1 MASPSG
7 SKTGL
12 ILIAAIGFGIAAA
25 FMSILYLKS
34 REAAIVK
41 SLEGEKEQMVS
52 VVVAKQD
59 LKKGQQISSA
69 QFAVRALPR
78 KFVHS
83 NAVVVDSFNNFVG
96 LYLVEDMSAG
106 NSLLT
111 SFVDEAFPLDFSDLI
126 KKGRR
131 AITIQVD
138 TDASTAGMMRPG
150 NRLDIYVN
158 VGTRVVGYKSDAANA
173 TAGGDLQKAALQLV
187 GNVTASATDVV
198 LPVLQ
203 DALVL
208 ATGRDTYAE
217 HLDALGQP
225 QRRSTTNYNSITLDV
240 TPEQAALLAL
250 AQDKGDL
257 IGVLRNRNDRSDA
270 AFTGLTP
277 LDLFSNATAMKKAA
291 ALKKAAEAA
300 GATIDENG
308 NWVTADGKVIDKDNI
323 VVSENGNIT
332 TKDGQLVSS
341 NGISVNK
348 NGEYVDAEGN
358 VIPADQLVVNADG
371 SITTKDALMKAAGY
385 TVNENGDYV
394 DAEGNVVAA
403 DDLIVNADGTITNKD
418 EIMKAA
424 GYTVN
429 ENGDYVDAN
438 GNVFKKDDIKVLA
451 NGTVMTADGK
461 VVSGQNVTVNKDG
474 FIIGEDG
481 TVMTADGKI
490 LSGVTVNEK
499 GEVVGAD
506 GKVLRDANLTVA
518 ADGTVIDSDGNVI
531 SGVSGSALPANFGD
545 GGIDTPDLKIPG
557 IIALTVGGA
566 SEEGVAK
573 TSVLPVEPVAGGGSS
588 PLDLLKQVTD
598 TGEAQ

>member
-34 REAAIVK
+34 REAAIVE
-41 SLEGEKEQMVS
+41 SLVGEEQQMVA

-69 QFAVRALPR
+69 QFAVRELPG

-83 NAVVVDSFNNFVG
+83 NAVVAGSFNNFVG
-96 LYLVEDMSAG
+96 RYLVEDMSAG

-111 SFVDEAFPLDFSDLI
+111 SFIDEAFPLDFSDLI

-131 AITIQVD
+131 AMTIQVD

-150 NRLDIYVN
+150 NRIDIYVN
-158 VGTRVVGYKSDAANA
+158 IGTRVVGYEKKSTTDPL
-173 TAGGDLQKAALQLV
+173 AGGDLQKVALSLV
-187 GNVTASATDVV
+187 NKVTTGASDVV

-208 ATGRDTYAE
+208 ATGRDAYAE

-257 IGVLRNRNDRSDA
+257 IGILRNRRDRGDA
-270 AFTGLTP
+270 TFTGITS
-277 LDLFSNATAMKKAA
+277 LDLFSNATAMVKAA
-291 ALKKAAEAA
+291 ALKKAAAAA

-308 NWVTADGKVIDKDNI
+308 NWVTADGRVINKEDI
-323 VVSENGNIT
+323 VVSENGTVT
-332 TKDGQLVSS
+332 TKDGQLVAS
-341 NGISVNK
+341 NGISVNE

-371 SITTKDALMKAAGY
+371 SITTKAALMKEAGY

-394 DAEGNVVAA
+394 DASGNIIAA
-403 DDLIVNADGTITNKD
+403 DDVIVNADGTITTKD
-418 EIMKAA
+418 EMMKAA
-424 GYTVN
+424 GYTIN
-429 ENGDYVDAN
+429 EDGDYVDAN
-438 GNVFKKDDIKVLA
+438 GNIVKKEDVIILA

-461 VVSGQNVTVNKDG
+461 VISCEKVTINKDG
-474 FIIGEDG
+474 FIIAADG

-490 LSGVTVNEK
+490 LTGVTVNEN

-518 ADGTVIDSDGNVI
+518 ADGTVRDSSGNI
-531 SGVSGSALPANFGD
+531 ITGVSGSVVPPSPD
-545 GGIDTPDLKIPG
+545 VPDLSIPG
-557 IIALTVGGA
+557 VIALTIGGA
-566 SEEGVAK
+566 SKEGVAT
-573 TSVLPVEPVAGGGSS
+573 TSILPVEPVAGGSILSALEGAV
-588 PLDLLKQVTD
+588 DK
-598 TGEAQ
+598 GEAP

>member
-41 SLEGEKEQMVS
+41 SLAGEEQTMVA

-59 LKKGQQISSA
+59 LKKGQQISPA
-69 QFAVRALPR
+69 QFAVRELPR

-83 NAVVVDSFNNFVG
+83 NAVVVSSFNNFVG
-96 LYLVEDMSAG
+96 RYLVEDMSSG

-131 AITIQVD
+131 AMTIQVD

-158 VGTRVVGYKSDAANA
+158 VGTRVVGFAKE
-173 TAGGDLQKAALQLV
+173 TASGTDLASGDIQKAALQVV
-187 GNVTASATDVV
+187 GNVTATASDVV

-203 DALVL
+203 DVLVL
-208 ATGRDTYAE
+208 ATGKDTYAE

-225 QRRSTTNYNSITLDV
+225 QRRSATNYNSITLDV

-257 IGVLRNRNDRSDA
+257 LGVLRNRNDRGDA
-270 AFTGLTP
+270 EFTGLTP
-277 LDLFSNATAMKKAA
+277 LDLFKNATAMKKAA
-291 ALKKAAEAA
+291 ALRKAAEAA

-308 NWVTADGKVIDKDNI
+308 NWVTADGKVINKEDI
-323 VVSENGNIT
+323 VVSENGT
-332 TKDGQLVSS
+332 VSTKGGQLLAAD
-341 NGISVNK
+341 GISVNE
-348 NGEYVDAEGN
+348 NGEYVDADGN
-358 VIPADQLVVNADG
+358 IIPADELIVNADG
-371 SITTKDALMKAAGY
+371 SVTSKDEMMKAAGY
-385 TVNENGDYV
+385 T
-394 DAEGNVVAA
+394 
-403 DDLIVNADGTITNKD
+403 I
-418 EIMKAA
+418 
-424 GYTVN
+424 N

-438 GNVFKKDDIKVLA
+438 GNIVKKEDVKVLA

-461 VVSGQNVTVNKDG
+461 VISGQNVTVNKDG
-474 FIIGEDG
+474 FIIGADG

-490 LSGVTVNEK
+490 LTGVTVNEN

-518 ADGTVIDSDGNVI
+518 ADGTVTDSEGNVI
-531 SGVSGSALPANFGD
+531 AGVSGSGLPANFGD
-545 GGIDTPDLKIPG
+545 IDTPDLKIPG

-573 TSVLPVEPVAGGGSS
+573 TSVLPVEPVSGGGGAST
-588 PLDLLKQVTD
+588 LDIIKEAAGI
-598 TGEAQ
+598 GEAQ

>member
-34 REAAIVK
+34 REAAIVE
-41 SLEGEKEQMVS
+41 SLAGEKEQLVS

-69 QFAVRALPR
+69 QFAVRELPR

-96 LYLVEDMSAG
+96 RYLVEDMSAG

-111 SFVDEAFPLDFSDLI
+111 SFVDESFPLDFSDLI

-131 AITIQVD
+131 AMTIQVD

-158 VGTRVVGYKSDAANA
+158 VGTRVVGYKSDAAADA
-173 TAGGDLQKAALQLV
+173 TAGGDLQKAALQLA
-187 GNVTASATDVV
+187 GNVAATATDVV

-203 DALVL
+203 
-208 ATGRDTYAE
+208 
-217 HLDALGQP
+217 DALGQP

-257 IGVLRNRNDRSDA
+257 IGVLRNRNDRDDA

-277 LDLFSNATAMKKAA
+277 LDLYKNATAMKKAA

-300 GATIDENG
+300 GATVDENG
-308 NWVTADGKVIDKDNI
+308 NWVTADGKVISKDDI
-323 VVSENGNIT
+323 VISDNGTVS
-332 TKDGQLVSS
+332 TKGGQLLAAD
-341 NGISVNK
+341 GISVNE
-348 NGEYVDAEGN
+348 NGEYVDADGN
-358 VIPADQLVVNADG
+358 VIPEDELVVNADG
-371 SITTKDALMKAAGY
+371 TVTTKDEMMKAAGY
-385 TVNENGDYV
+385 TVNED
-394 DAEGNVVAA
+394 
-403 DDLIVNADGTITNKD
+403 
-418 EIMKAA
+418 
-424 GYTVN
+424 
-429 ENGDYVDAN
+429 GDYVDAN
-438 GNVFKKDDIKVLA
+438 GNVIKKDDIKVLA
-451 NGTVMTADGK
+451 NGTVMTTDGK

-518 ADGTVIDSDGNVI
+518 ADGTVTDSNGNVI
-531 SGVSGSALPANFGD
+531 AGVSGSGLPANFGD
-545 GGIDTPDLKIPG
+545 EGDPEPDLKIPG

-573 TSVLPVEPVAGGGSS
+573 TSILPVEPVAGGGSS
-588 PLDLLKQVTD
+588 PVDLLKQVTE

>member
-41 SLEGEKEQMVS
+41 SLAGEEQQMIA

-59 LKKGQQISSA
+59 LKKGQQISPA
-69 QFAVRALPR
+69 QFAVRELPGN
-78 KFVHS
+78 FVHA
-83 NAVVVDSFNNFVG
+83 NAVVVTSFNNYVG
-96 LYLVEDMSAG
+96 RYLVEDMSAG

-111 SFVDEAFPLDFSDLI
+111 SFIDEAFPVDFSDLI

-131 AITIQVD
+131 AMTIQVD

-150 NRLDIYVN
+150 NRIDIYVN
-158 VGTRVVGYKSDAANA
+158 VGTRVVGYASESAAD
-173 TAGGDLQKAALQLV
+173 AGGDLQKAALQLV
-187 GNVTASATDVV
+187 GNVTATASDVI

-208 ATGRDTYAE
+208 ATGKDAYAE

-257 IGVLRNRNDRSDA
+257 LGILRNRHDRNDA
-270 AFTGLTP
+270 EFTGITP

-291 ALKKAAEAA
+291 ALKKAAESA

-308 NWVTADGKVIDKDNI
+308 NWVTADGKVINKEDI
-323 VVSENGNIT
+323 VVSENGT
-332 TKDGQLVSS
+332 VSTKGGQLLAAD
-341 NGISVNK
+341 GISVNE
-348 NGEYVDAEGN
+348 NGEYVDADGN
-358 VIPADQLVVNADG
+358 IIPAD
-371 SITTKDALMKAAGY
+371 
-385 TVNENGDYV
+385 E
-394 DAEGNVVAA
+394 
-403 DDLIVNADGTITNKD
+403 LIVNADGSVTSKD
-418 EIMKAA
+418 EMMIAA
-424 GYTVN
+424 GYTIN

-438 GNVFKKDDIKVLA
+438 GNIVKKEDVKILA

-461 VVSGQNVTVNKDG
+461 VISGQNVTVNKDG
-474 FIIGEDG
+474 FIIGADG

-490 LSGVTVNEK
+490 LTGVTVNEN

-506 GKVLRDANLTVA
+506 GKVLRDANLTIA
-518 ADGTVIDSDGNVI
+518 ADGTVTDSSGNVI
-531 SGVSGSALPANFGD
+531 TGVSGSGLAPGTDEPGLR
-545 GGIDTPDLKIPG
+545 IPG

-573 TSVLPVEPVAGGGSS
+573 TSVLPVEPVAGGGGAS
-588 PLDLLKQVTD
+588 PLDLLKEAAGI
-598 TGEAQ
+598 GESQ

>member
-34 REAAIVK
+34 REAAIVE
-41 SLEGEKEQMVS
+41 SLVGEEEQMVA

-69 QFAVRALPR
+69 QFAVRELPG

-83 NAVVVDSFNNFVG
+83 TAVVASSFNNFVG
-96 LYLVEDMSAG
+96 RYLVEDMSAG

-111 SFVDEAFPLDFSDLI
+111 SFIEEAFPLDFSDLI

-131 AITIQVD
+131 AMTIQVD

-150 NRLDIYVN
+150 NRIDIYVN
-158 VGTRVVGYKSDAANA
+158 IGTRVVGYEKESTTDPL
-173 TAGGDLQKAALQLV
+173 AGGDLQKVALQLV
-187 GNVTASATDVV
+187 SKVTGPSDVV

-208 ATGRDTYAE
+208 ATGRDAYAE

-257 IGVLRNRNDRSDA
+257 IGILRNRRDRGDA
-270 AFTGLTP
+270 AFTGITP

-308 NWVTADGKVIDKDNI
+308 NWVTADGRVINKEDI
-323 VVSENGNIT
+323 VVSENGVVT
-332 TKDGQLVSS
+332 TKDGQLVAS
-341 NGISVNK
+341 NGISVNE

-371 SITTKDALMKAAGY
+371 SITTKAALMKEAGY

-394 DAEGNVVAA
+394 DASGNVIAA
-403 DDLIVNADGTITNKD
+403 EDVIVNADGTITTKD
-418 EIMKAA
+418 EMMKAA
-424 GYTVN
+424 GYTIN
-429 ENGDYVDAN
+429 EDGDYVDAN
-438 GNVFKKDDIKVLA
+438 GNIVKKEDVIILA

-461 VVSGQNVTVNKDG
+461 VISGEKVTINKDG
-474 FIIGEDG
+474 FIIAADG

-490 LSGVTVNEK
+490 LTGVTVNEN

-518 ADGTVIDSDGNVI
+518 ADGTVRDSSGNI
-531 SGVSGSALPANFGD
+531 ITGVSGSRVPPSPD
-545 GGIDTPDLKIPG
+545 VPDLSIPG
-557 IIALTVGGA
+557 VIALTIGGA
-566 SEEGVAK
+566 SKEGVAT
-573 TSVLPVEPVAGGGSS
+573 TSILPVEPVAGGSILSALEGAV
-588 PLDLLKQVTD
+588 DK
-598 TGEAQ
+598 GEAP

>member
-41 SLEGEKEQMVS
+41 SLAGEEQTMVA

-59 LKKGQQISSA
+59 LKKGQQISPA
-69 QFAVRALPR
+69 QFAVRELPR
-78 KFVHS
+78 EFVHS
-83 NAVVVDSFNNFVG
+83 NAVVVNSFNNYVG
-96 LYLVEDMSAG
+96 RYLVEDMSAG

-131 AITIQVD
+131 AMTIQVD
-138 TDASTAGMMRPG
+138 TDANTAGMMRPG

-158 VGTRVVGYKSDAANA
+158 VGTRVVGFSKETASGDALAS
-173 TAGGDLQKAALQLV
+173 GDIQKAALQLV
-187 GNVTASATDVV
+187 GNVTATASDVV

-203 DALVL
+203 DVLVL
-208 ATGRDTYAE
+208 ATGTDTYAE

-225 QRRSTTNYNSITLDV
+225 QRRSSTNYNSITLDV

-257 IGVLRNRNDRSDA
+257 LGILRNRHDRGDA
-270 AFTGLTP
+270 EFTGLTP

-291 ALKKAAEAA
+291 ALRKAAKAA

-308 NWVTADGKVIDKDNI
+308 NWVTADGKVINKEDI
-323 VVSENGNIT
+323 IVSENGT
-332 TKDGQLVSS
+332 VSTKGGQLLAAD
-341 NGISVNK
+341 GISVNE
-348 NGEYVDAEGN
+348 NGEYVDADGN
-358 VIPADQLVVNADG
+358 IIPADELIVNADG
-371 SITTKDALMKAAGY
+371 SVTSKDEMMKAAGY
-385 TVNENGDYV
+385 T
-394 DAEGNVVAA
+394 
-403 DDLIVNADGTITNKD
+403 I
-418 EIMKAA
+418 
-424 GYTVN
+424 N

-438 GNVFKKDDIKVLA
+438 GNIIKKEDVKILA

-461 VVSGQNVTVNKDG
+461 VISGQNVTVNKDG
-474 FIIGEDG
+474 FIIAADG

-490 LSGVTVNEK
+490 RTGVTVNEN

-506 GKVLRDANLTVA
+506 GKVLRDANLTIA
-518 ADGTVIDSDGNVI
+518 ADGTVTDSSGNVI
-531 SGVSGSALPANFGD
+531 TGVSGSGLAPGTD
-545 GGIDTPDLKIPG
+545 EPGLKIPG

-573 TSVLPVEPVAGGGSS
+573 TSILPVEPVAGGGGAS
-588 PLDLLKQVTD
+588 PLDLLKQAAGI
-598 TGEAQ
+598 GEAQ

>member
-41 SLEGEKEQMVS
+41 SLAGEEQQMIA

-59 LKKGQQISSA
+59 LKKGQQISPA
-69 QFAVRALPR
+69 QFAVRELPG

-83 NAVVVDSFNNFVG
+83 NAVVASSFNNFVG
-96 LYLVEDMSAG
+96 RYLVEDMSAG

-111 SFVDEAFPLDFSDLI
+111 SFIDEAFPVDFSDLI

-131 AITIQVD
+131 AMTIQVD

-150 NRLDIYVN
+150 NRIDIYVN
-158 VGTRVVGYKSDAANA
+158 IGTRVVGYAKDSAAGPL
-173 TAGGDLQKAALQLV
+173 AGGNLQKAALQLV
-187 GNVTASATDVV
+187 GNVTATASDVI

-203 DALVL
+203 NALVL
-208 ATGRDTYAE
+208 ATGRDAYAE

-257 IGVLRNRNDRSDA
+257 LGILRNRHDSGDA
-270 AFTGLTP
+270 EFTGITP

-291 ALKKAAEAA
+291 ALRKAAEAA
-300 GATIDENG
+300 GASIDENG
-308 NWVTADGKVIDKDNI
+308 NWVTADGKVINKEDI
-323 VVSENGNIT
+323 VVSANGT
-332 TKDGQLVSS
+332 VSTKGGQLLAAD
-341 NGISVNK
+341 GISINE
-348 NGEYVDAEGN
+348 NGEYVDADGN
-358 VIPADQLVVNADG
+358 VIPADELVVNADG
-371 SITTKDALMKAAGY
+371 SVTTKDEMMKAAGY
-385 TVNENGDYV
+385 T
-394 DAEGNVVAA
+394 
-403 DDLIVNADGTITNKD
+403 I
-418 EIMKAA
+418 
-424 GYTVN
+424 N

-438 GNVFKKDDIKVLA
+438 GNIIKREDVMILA

-461 VVSGQNVTVNKDG
+461 VISGQNVTINKDG
-474 FIIGEDG
+474 FIIAADG

-490 LSGVTVNEK
+490 LTGVTVNEN

-518 ADGTVIDSDGNVI
+518 ADGTVTDSSGNI
-531 SGVSGSALPANFGD
+531 ITGVSGSGLAPGTD
-545 GGIDTPDLKIPG
+545 EPDLRIPG
-557 IIALTVGGA
+557 VIALTVGGS

-573 TSVLPVEPVAGGGSS
+573 TSILPVEPVAGGTGAF
-588 PLDLLKQVTD
+588 LFDILKGAAGI
-598 TGEAQ
+598 GEAQ

>member
-1 MASPSG
+1 MTSPSG
-7 SKTGL
+7 GKTGL

-34 REAAIVK
+34 REAAIVE
-41 SLEGEKEQMVS
+41 SLVGEEQQMVA

-59 LKKGQQISSA
+59 LKKGQQISPA
-69 QFAVRALPR
+69 QFAVRELPG

-96 LYLVEDMSAG
+96 RYLVEDMSAG

-111 SFVDEAFPLDFSDLI
+111 SFVDEAFPVDFSDLI

-131 AITIQVD
+131 AMTIQVD

-150 NRLDIYVN
+150 NRIDIYVN
-158 VGTRVVGYKSDAANA
+158 VGTRVVGYEKESAADADPL
-173 TAGGDLQKAALQLV
+173 AGGDLQKVAMQLA
-187 GNVTASATDVV
+187 GKLTGPSGPSDVI

-203 DALVL
+203 NALVL
-208 ATGRDTYAE
+208 ATGRDAYAE

-257 IGVLRNRNDRSDA
+257 IGILRNRHDSGDA
-270 AFTGLTP
+270 AFTGITP

-308 NWVTADGKVIDKDNI
+308 NWVTADGKVINKEDI
-323 VVSENGNIT
+323 VVSENGTVT
-332 TKDGQLVSS
+332 TKGGQLVAS
-341 NGISVNK
+341 NGISVNQ

-371 SITTKDALMKAAGY
+371 SITTKAALMKEAGY
-385 TVNENGDYV
+385 TINEDGDYV
-394 DAEGNVVAA
+394 DAEGNVIAA
-403 DDLIVNADGTITNKD
+403 DDVIVNADGTITSKD

-424 GYTVN
+424 GYTIN
-429 ENGDYVDAN
+429 EDGDYVDAN
-438 GNVFKKDDIKVLA
+438 GNIVKKDDIKVLA

-461 VVSGQNVTVNKDG
+461 VVSGPKVTVNKDG
-474 FIIGEDG
+474 FIIAEDG
-481 TVMTADGKI
+481 TVMTADGKV
-490 LSGVTVNEK
+490 LTGVTVNEK

-518 ADGTVIDSDGNVI
+518 ADGTVRDSSGNI
-531 SGVSGSALPANFGD
+531 ITGVSGSVVPPSLSV
-545 GGIDTPDLKIPG
+545 PDLSIPG
-557 IIALTVGGA
+557 VVALTTGGA
-566 SEEGVAK
+566 SKEGVA
-573 TSVLPVEPVAGGGSS
+573 TTGILPVEPVAGGSILEVFKDGA
-588 PLDLLKQVTD
+588 DK
-598 TGEAQ
+598 GEAP

>member
-1 MASPSG
+1 
-7 SKTGL
+7 
-12 ILIAAIGFGIAAA
+12 
-25 FMSILYLKS
+25 
-34 REAAIVK
+34 
-41 SLEGEKEQMVS
+41 
-52 VVVAKQD
+52 
-59 LKKGQQISSA
+59 
-69 QFAVRALPR
+69 
-78 KFVHS
+78 
-83 NAVVVDSFNNFVG
+83 
-96 LYLVEDMSAG
+96 
-106 NSLLT
+106 
-111 SFVDEAFPLDFSDLI
+111 
-126 KKGRR
+126 
-131 AITIQVD
+131 
-138 TDASTAGMMRPG
+138 MMRPG

-158 VGTRVVGYKSDAANA
+158 VGTRVVGYKSEAAA
-173 TAGGDLQKAALQLV
+173 DVTAGGDLQKAALQLA
-187 GNVTASATDVV
+187 GNVAATATDVV

-257 IGVLRNRNDRSDA
+257 IGVLRNRNDRDDA

-277 LDLFSNATAMKKAA
+277 LDLYKNATAMKKAA

-300 GATIDENG
+300 GATVDENG
-308 NWVTADGKVIDKDNI
+308 NWVTADGKVISKDDI
-323 VVSENGNIT
+323 VISDNGTVS
-332 TKDGQLVSS
+332 TKGGQLLAAD
-341 NGISVNK
+341 GISVNE
-348 NGEYVDAEGN
+348 NGEYVDADGN
-358 VIPADQLVVNADG
+358 VIPEDELVVNADG
-371 SITTKDALMKAAGY
+371 TVTTKDEMMKAAGY
-385 TVNENGDYV
+385 TVNED
-394 DAEGNVVAA
+394 
-403 DDLIVNADGTITNKD
+403 
-418 EIMKAA
+418 
-424 GYTVN
+424 
-429 ENGDYVDAN
+429 GDYVDAN
-438 GNVFKKDDIKVLA
+438 GNVIKKDDIKVLA
-451 NGTVMTADGK
+451 NGTVMTTDGK

-518 ADGTVIDSDGNVI
+518 ADGTVTDSNGNVI
-531 SGVSGSALPANFGD
+531 AGVSGSGLPANFGD
-545 GGIDTPDLKIPG
+545 VGTDTPDLKIPG

-573 TSVLPVEPVAGGGSS
+573 TSILPVEPVAGGGSS
-588 PLDLLKQVTD
+588 PVDLLKQVTE

>member
-7 SKTGL
+7 SKAGL

-41 SLEGEKEQMVS
+41 SLAGEEQTMVA

-59 LKKGQQISSA
+59 LKKGQQISPS
-69 QFAVRALPR
+69 QFAVRELPR

-83 NAVVVDSFNNFVG
+83 NAVVVSSFNNYVG
-96 LYLVEDMSAG
+96 RYLVEDMSSG

-131 AITIQVD
+131 AMTIQVD

-158 VGTRVVGYKSDAANA
+158 VGTRVVGFSNE
-173 TAGGDLQKAALQLV
+173 TASGTDLASGDIQKAALQLV
-187 GNVTASATDVV
+187 GNVTATASDVV

-203 DALVL
+203 DVLVL
-208 ATGRDTYAE
+208 ATGKDTYAE

-225 QRRSTTNYNSITLDV
+225 QRRSATNYNSITLDV

-257 IGVLRNRNDRSDA
+257 LGVLRNRNDRGDA
-270 AFTGLTP
+270 EFTGLTP
-277 LDLFSNATAMKKAA
+277 LDLFKNATAMKKAA
-291 ALKKAAEAA
+291 ALRKAAEAA

-308 NWVTADGKVIDKDNI
+308 NWVTADGKVINKEDI
-323 VVSENGNIT
+323 VVSANGT
-332 TKDGQLVSS
+332 VSTKGGQLLAAD
-341 NGISVNK
+341 GISVNE
-348 NGEYVDAEGN
+348 NGEYVDADGN
-358 VIPADQLVVNADG
+358 VIPEDELVVNADG
-371 SITTKDALMKAAGY
+371 SVTSKDEMMKAAGY
-385 TVNENGDYV
+385 T
-394 DAEGNVVAA
+394 
-403 DDLIVNADGTITNKD
+403 I
-418 EIMKAA
+418 
-424 GYTVN
+424 N

-438 GNVFKKDDIKVLA
+438 GNVVKKEDVKVLA

-461 VVSGQNVTVNKDG
+461 VISGQNETVNKDG

-490 LSGVTVNEK
+490 LTGVTVNEN

-518 ADGTVIDSDGNVI
+518 ADGTVTDSSGNVI
-531 SGVSGSALPANFGD
+531 TGVSGSGLAPGTD
-545 GGIDTPDLKIPG
+545 ESSLKIPG

-573 TSVLPVEPVAGGGSS
+573 TSVLPVEPVAGGGASS
-588 PLDLLKQVTD
+588 IDIIKEAAGI
-598 TGEAQ
+598 GEAQ

>member
-1 MASPSG
+1 MASPTG

-34 REAAIVK
+34 REAAIVE
-41 SLEGEKEQMVS
+41 SLVGEEQQMVA

-59 LKKGQQISSA
+59 LKKGQQISPA
-69 QFAVRALPR
+69 QFAVRELPG

-83 NAVVVDSFNNFVG
+83 NAVVASSFNNFVG
-96 LYLVEDMSAG
+96 RYLVEDMSAG

-111 SFVDEAFPLDFSDLI
+111 SFIDVAFPLDFSDLI

-131 AITIQVD
+131 SMTIQVD

-150 NRLDIYVN
+150 NRIDIYVN
-158 VGTRVVGYKSDAANA
+158 IGTRVVGYEKESTTDPL
-173 TAGGDLQKAALQLV
+173 AGGDLQKVAMQL
-187 GNVTASATDVV
+187 ASGLTGSSGPSDVI

-203 DALVL
+203 DVLVL
-208 ATGRDTYAE
+208 ATGRDAYAE

-257 IGVLRNRNDRSDA
+257 IGILRNRRDRGDA
-270 AFTGLTP
+270 AFTGITP

-291 ALKKAAEAA
+291 ALRKAAEAA

-308 NWVTADGKVIDKDNI
+308 NWVTADGKVINKEDI
-323 VVSENGNIT
+323 VVSENGTVT
-332 TKDGQLVSS
+332 TKGGQLLAAK
-341 NGISVNK
+341 GISVNE

-358 VIPADQLVVNADG
+358 VIPADELV
-371 SITTKDALMKAAGY
+371 
-385 TVNENGDYV
+385 
-394 DAEGNVVAA
+394 
-403 DDLIVNADGTITNKD
+403 VNADGTITTKD
-418 EIMKAA
+418 EMMKAA
-424 GYTVN
+424 GYTIN
-429 ENGDYVDAN
+429 EDGDYVDAN
-438 GNVFKKDDIKVLA
+438 GNIVKKEDVIILA

-461 VVSGQNVTVNKDG
+461 VISGEKVTINKDG
-474 FIIGEDG
+474 FIIAADG

-490 LSGVTVNEK
+490 LTGVTVNEN

-518 ADGTVIDSDGNVI
+518 ADGTVRDSSGNI
-531 SGVSGSALPANFGD
+531 ITGVSGSGVPPS
-545 GGIDTPDLKIPG
+545 PDVPVLAIPG
-557 IIALTVGGA
+557 IIALTIGGA
-566 SEEGVAK
+566 SKEGVAT
-573 TSVLPVEPVAGGGSS
+573 TSILPVEPVAGGSI
-588 PLDLLKQVTD
+588 LEALKGATGA
-598 TGEAQ
+598 GEAQ

>member
-41 SLEGEKEQMVS
+41 SLEGEKEQMVA
-52 VVVAKQD
+52 VVVAKED

-69 QFAVRALPR
+69 QFAVRKLPR

-96 LYLVEDMSAG
+96 RYLVEDMTAG

-131 AITIQVD
+131 AMTIQVD

-158 VGTRVVGYKSDAANA
+158 VGTRVVGYKSAADAS
-173 TAGGDLQKAALQLV
+173 AGGDLQKVALQLA

-208 ATGRDTYAE
+208 ATGTDTYAE

-257 IGVLRNRNDRSDA
+257 IGVLRNRNDRDDA

-277 LDLFSNATAMKKAA
+277 LDLYKNATAMKKAA

-300 GATIDENG
+300 GATVDENG
-308 NWVTADGKVIDKDNI
+308 NWVTADGKVISKDDI
-323 VVSENGNIT
+323 VISENGT
-332 TKDGQLVSS
+332 VSTKGGQLLAAD
-341 NGISVNK
+341 GISVNE
-348 NGEYVDAEGN
+348 NGEYVDADGN
-358 VIPADQLVVNADG
+358 VIPEDELVVNADG
-371 SITTKDALMKAAGY
+371 TVTTKDEMMKAAGY
-385 TVNENGDYV
+385 TVNED
-394 DAEGNVVAA
+394 
-403 DDLIVNADGTITNKD
+403 
-418 EIMKAA
+418 
-424 GYTVN
+424 
-429 ENGDYVDAN
+429 GDYVDAN
-438 GNVFKKDDIKVLA
+438 GNVVKKDDIKVLA
-451 NGTVMTADGK
+451 NGTVMAADGK
-461 VVSGQNVTVNKDG
+461 VISGQNVTVNKDG

-518 ADGTVIDSDGNVI
+518 ADGTVTDSNGNVI
-531 SGVSGSALPANFGD
+531 AGVSGSGLPANFGD
-545 GGIDTPDLKIPG
+545 VGLDEPDLKIPG

-588 PLDLLKQVTD
+588 PIDLLKQVTD

>member
-41 SLEGEKEQMVS
+41 SLAGEEQQMIA

-59 LKKGQQISSA
+59 LKKGQQISPA
-69 QFAVRALPR
+69 QFAVRELPR

-83 NAVVVDSFNNFVG
+83 NAVVVSSFNNFVG
-96 LYLVEDMSAG
+96 RYLVEDMSSG
-106 NSLLT
+106 NTLLT

-158 VGTRVVGYKSDAANA
+158 VGTRVVGYKNETTESDPL
-173 TAGGDLQKAALQLV
+173 AGGDIQKAALQLV
-187 GNVTASATDVV
+187 GNVTATASDVV

-203 DALVL
+203 NALVL
-208 ATGRDTYAE
+208 ATGRDAYAE

-225 QRRSTTNYNSITLDV
+225 QRRSAANYNSITLDV

-257 IGVLRNRNDRSDA
+257 IGVLRNRNDSSDA

-308 NWVTADGKVIDKDNI
+308 NWITADGKVINKEDIVISDNGT
-323 VVSENGNIT
+323 VS
-332 TKDGQLVSS
+332 TKGGQLLAAD
-341 NGISVNK
+341 GISVNE
-348 NGEYVDAEGN
+348 NGEYVDADGN
-358 VIPADQLVVNADG
+358 VIPADELVVNADG
-371 SITTKDALMKAAGY
+371 TVTTKDEMMKAAGY
-385 TVNENGDYV
+385 T
-394 DAEGNVVAA
+394 
-403 DDLIVNADGTITNKD
+403 I
-418 EIMKAA
+418 
-424 GYTVN
+424 N

-438 GNVFKKDDIKVLA
+438 GNVVKKDDVKVLA

-461 VVSGQNVTVNKDG
+461 VISGQNVTVNKDG

-490 LSGVTVNEK
+490 LTGVTVNEN

-518 ADGTVIDSDGNVI
+518 ADGTVRDSSGNI
-531 SGVSGSALPANFGD
+531 ITGVSGSGLAPGTGELE
-545 GGIDTPDLKIPG
+545 LKIPG

-573 TSVLPVEPVAGGGSS
+573 TSVLPVEPVSGGGS
-588 PLDLLKQVTD
+588 PLDILKEAAD
-598 TGEAQ
+598 IGEAP

>member
-34 REAAIVK
+34 REAAIVE
-41 SLEGEKEQMVS
+41 SLAGEKEQMVS

-78 KFVHS
+78 NFVHS

-96 LYLVEDMSAG
+96 RYLVEDMSAG

-111 SFVDEAFPLDFSDLI
+111 SFVDEAFPVDFSDLI

-131 AITIQVD
+131 AMTIQVD

-158 VGTRVVGYKSDAANA
+158 VGTRVVGYKSDADDDE
-173 TAGGDLQKAALQLV
+173 TASGDLQKVALQLA

-270 AFTGLTP
+270 AFTGITP

-291 ALKKAAEAA
+291 ALRKAAEAA

-308 NWVTADGKVIDKDNI
+308 NWVTADGKVINKEDI
-323 VVSENGNIT
+323 VISENGTVT
-332 TKDGQLVSS
+332 TKGGQLLAAE
-341 NGISVNK
+341 GISINE
-348 NGEYVDAEGN
+348 NGEYVDADGN
-358 VIPADQLVVNADG
+358 VIPADELVVNADG
-371 SITTKDALMKAAGY
+371 SVTSKDEMMKAAGY
-385 TVNENGDYV
+385 TINED
-394 DAEGNVVAA
+394 
-403 DDLIVNADGTITNKD
+403 
-418 EIMKAA
+418 
-424 GYTVN
+424 
-429 ENGDYVDAN
+429 GDYVDAN
-438 GNVFKKDDIKVLA
+438 GNIVKKEDVKVLA

-461 VVSGQNVTVNKDG
+461 VISGQNVTVNKDG
-474 FIIGEDG
+474 FIIAADG

-490 LSGVTVNEK
+490 LTGVTVNEN

-518 ADGTVIDSDGNVI
+518 ADGTVRDSSGNI
-531 SGVSGSALPANFGD
+531 ITGVSGSGAPPSLGV
-545 GGIDTPDLKIPG
+545 PDLTIPG
-557 IIALTVGGA
+557 VIALTTGGA
-566 SEEGVAK
+566 SEDGVAS
-573 TSVLPVEPVAGGGSS
+573 TGVLPIEPVAGGSILEVFKGGA
-588 PLDLLKQVTD
+588 D
-598 TGEAQ
+598 TGEAP

>member
-1 MASPSG
+1 MTSPSG
-7 SKTGL
+7 GKTGL

-34 REAAIVK
+34 REAAIVE
-41 SLEGEKEQMVS
+41 SLVGEEQQMVA

-59 LKKGQQISSA
+59 LKKGQQISPA
-69 QFAVRALPR
+69 QFAVRELPG

-96 LYLVEDMSAG
+96 RYLVEDMSAG

-111 SFVDEAFPLDFSDLI
+111 SFVDEAFPVDFSDLI

-131 AITIQVD
+131 AMTIQVD

-150 NRLDIYVN
+150 NRIDIYVN
-158 VGTRVVGYKSDAANA
+158 VGTRVVGYEKESAADADPL
-173 TAGGDLQKAALQLV
+173 AGGDLQKVAMQLA
-187 GNVTASATDVV
+187 GKLTGPSGPSDVV

-203 DALVL
+203 NALVL
-208 ATGRDTYAE
+208 ATGRDAYAE

-257 IGVLRNRNDRSDA
+257 IGILRNRHDSGDA
-270 AFTGLTP
+270 AFTGITP

-308 NWVTADGKVIDKDNI
+308 NWVTADGKVINKEDI
-323 VVSENGNIT
+323 VVSENGTVT
-332 TKDGQLVSS
+332 TKGGQLLAAE
-341 NGISVNK
+341 GISINE
-348 NGEYVDAEGN
+348 NGEYVDADGN
-358 VIPADQLVVNADG
+358 VIPADELVVNADG
-371 SITTKDALMKAAGY
+371 SVTSKDEMMKAAGY
-385 TVNENGDYV
+385 TINED
-394 DAEGNVVAA
+394 
-403 DDLIVNADGTITNKD
+403 
-418 EIMKAA
+418 
-424 GYTVN
+424 
-429 ENGDYVDAN
+429 GDYVDAN
-438 GNVFKKDDIKVLA
+438 GNIIKKEDVMVLA

-461 VVSGQNVTVNKDG
+461 VISGQNVTVNKDG
-474 FIIGEDG
+474 FIIAADG

-490 LSGVTVNEK
+490 LTGVTVNEN

-518 ADGTVIDSDGNVI
+518 ADGTVRDSSGNI
-531 SGVSGSALPANFGD
+531 ITGVSGSGVPPSLGV
-545 GGIDTPDLKIPG
+545 PDLSIPG
-557 IIALTVGGA
+557 VVALTTGGA
-566 SEEGVAK
+566 SKEGVA
-573 TSVLPVEPVAGGGSS
+573 TTGILPVEPVAGGSILEVFKGGA
-588 PLDLLKQVTD
+588 D
-598 TGEAQ
+598 TGEAP

>member
-41 SLEGEKEQMVS
+41 SLAGEEQTMVA

-59 LKKGQQISSA
+59 LKKGQQISPA
-69 QFAVRALPR
+69 QFAVRELPR

-83 NAVVVDSFNNFVG
+83 NAVVVSSFNNFVG
-96 LYLVEDMSAG
+96 RYLVEDMSSG

-131 AITIQVD
+131 AMTIQVD

-158 VGTRVVGYKSDAANA
+158 VGTRVVGFAKE
-173 TAGGDLQKAALQLV
+173 TASGTDLASGDIQKAALQLV
-187 GNVTASATDVV
+187 GNVTATASDVV

-203 DALVL
+203 DVLVL
-208 ATGRDTYAE
+208 ATGKDTYAE

-225 QRRSTTNYNSITLDV
+225 QRRSATNYNSITLDV

-257 IGVLRNRNDRSDA
+257 LGVLRNRNDRGDA
-270 AFTGLTP
+270 EFTGLTP
-277 LDLFSNATAMKKAA
+277 LDLFKNATAMKKAA
-291 ALKKAAEAA
+291 ALRKAAEAA

-308 NWVTADGKVIDKDNI
+308 NWVTADGKVINKEDI
-323 VVSENGNIT
+323 VVSENGT
-332 TKDGQLVSS
+332 VSTKGGQLLAAD
-341 NGISVNK
+341 GISVNE
-348 NGEYVDAEGN
+348 NGEYVDADGN
-358 VIPADQLVVNADG
+358 IIPADELIVNADG
-371 SITTKDALMKAAGY
+371 SVTSKDEMMKAAGY
-385 TVNENGDYV
+385 T
-394 DAEGNVVAA
+394 
-403 DDLIVNADGTITNKD
+403 I
-418 EIMKAA
+418 
-424 GYTVN
+424 N

-438 GNVFKKDDIKVLA
+438 GNIVKKEDVKVLA

-461 VVSGQNVTVNKDG
+461 
-474 FIIGEDG
+474 
-481 TVMTADGKI
+481 I
-490 LSGVTVNEK
+490 LTGVTVNEN

-518 ADGTVIDSDGNVI
+518 ADGTVTDSEGNVI
-531 SGVSGSALPANFGD
+531 AGVSGSGLPANFGD
-545 GGIDTPDLKIPG
+545 IDTPDLKIPG

-573 TSVLPVEPVAGGGSS
+573 TSVLPVEPVSGGGGAST
-588 PLDLLKQVTD
+588 LDIIKEAAGI
-598 TGEAQ
+598 GEAQ